1 MLTENLY
8 KMTNKYFQASKAVAN
23 MAGSHFSFS
32 LLRVTNS
39 YKHAN
44 AFGMFILLKLEA
56 PGYTRKQALECDEK
70 HMAEVSSIHKTLE
83 IYLGMRDHASI

>member
-8 KMTNKYFQASKAVAN
+8 KMTNKYFQANKAVAS

-56 PGYTRKQALECDEK
+56 PGYTRKHALECDEK
-70 HMAEVSSIHKTLE
+70 HMSGVWLIQETLE
-83 IYLGMRDHASI
+83 MYLGMRNHA